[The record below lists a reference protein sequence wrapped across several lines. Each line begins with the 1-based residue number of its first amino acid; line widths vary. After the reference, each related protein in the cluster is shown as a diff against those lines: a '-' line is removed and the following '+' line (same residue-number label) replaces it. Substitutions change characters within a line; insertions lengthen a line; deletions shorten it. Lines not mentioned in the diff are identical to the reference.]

1 MKSFKHLLAGAA
13 AVAALSLT
21 VAAHAATI
29 GGLYS
34 TGVDNTGV
42 ATVGNGADTHWTLNG
57 GTAYTGGTNGTFPI
71 GPWVA
76 DSAASRWITP
86 TANASDSFDPN
97 AAGYYT
103 YATSF
108 DLNTAQAAGAAFTGQ
123 FAADN
128 TVVDILLNGHSVGGG
143 GVFSNWTGFAANAS
157 DFVAG
162 NNTLQFEVENYAQN
176 GGNPSGLNVQFL
188 SSVAGVPEPA
198 TWAMMIVGVG
208 LVGVSLRGSAKVQAL
223 AA

>member
-13 AVAALSLT
+13 AVAALSFT

-42 ATVGNGADTHWTLNG
+42 ATVGNGADTHWTLDG
-57 GTAYTGGTNGTFPI
+57 GAAYTGGTNGTFPI

-86 TANASDSFDPN
+86 TATASDSFDPN

-103 YATSF
+103 YATTF
-108 DLNTAQAAGAAFTGQ
+108 DLSGAQAAGAAFTGQ

-128 TVVDILLNGHSVGGG
+128 TVVNILLNGHSLGGG
-143 GVFSNWTGFAANAS
+143 GAFSSWTDFAADAS

-162 NNTLQFEVENYAQN
+162 QNTLQFQVENFAQN

-198 TWAMMIVGVG
+198 TWAMLVVGVG
-208 LVGVSLRGSAKVQAL
+208 MVGMGLRRSARAQAF